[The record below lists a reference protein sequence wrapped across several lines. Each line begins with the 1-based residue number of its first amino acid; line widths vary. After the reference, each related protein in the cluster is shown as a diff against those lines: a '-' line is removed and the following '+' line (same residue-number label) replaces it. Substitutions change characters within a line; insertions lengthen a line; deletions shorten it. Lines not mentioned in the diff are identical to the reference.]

1 MSRLSRGRSCVY
13 DLDGRLTSDG
23 LSSSY
28 AYTPTNRFEAALTQ
42 AGALTMY
49 RCDADGRRALKIAGG
64 GASTISVVNGLS
76 ELGTEGG
83 PITWTVDYV
92 YAGRKLLAAMRLY
105 RRPRFGIGACRVG
118 RRREQ
123 GLRSRPSPRAG
134 KATSA
139 CLDFPGAARAVDPAR
154 IAQARRRD
162 PEIEA
167 PRGSLPGL
175 RSGPRA
181 TRPTR
186 QATRNRGLSF
196 SGWDAPHAD
205 RCEVGFWKRER
216 PAGESGA
223 PATSSAVESAELEAA
238 VVTMSMDTAT
248 TLQVVEYDHLDA
260 IGSVRAVTDADG
272 NVIARHD
279 FLPFGE
285 ELAPQTPPADERLF
299 TGQVRDFGTGL
310 DYFHARQLRAD
321 LGRFTTPDPLTDLAW
336 TDPTLGASNAYG
348 YVGANP
354 LGFTDPMGMQDKP
367 LENLQHPSYW
377 SKDDYMVWGP
387 NGYTCANCFGLVT
400 QVTAPGIQW
409 SSVTQPQTPMGAGVL
424 GFFPGRGP
432 VAPTTWGPAFDRPA
446 QPQSTEHPEGPN
458 CGPLADNLHGTG
470 FDNVDTWVDAHTRID
485 RPLQAMVAFGG
496 TLAAAAGQLVA
507 GGLLV
512 IGGCLE
518 PTPLEPFTCV
528 VSGIGA
534 GQMLIG
540 SAAAVYG
547 GYLAVKHLALPAVK
561 EKGCR

>member
-310 DYFHARQLRAD
+310 DYFHARQLRVD

-336 TDPTLGASNAYG
+336 TDPTLGASNAYE
-348 YVGANP
+348 YAMSNP
-354 LGFTDPMGMQDKP
+354 LRFVDPSGMQSGGEARGIDELGILYSIDP
-367 LENLQHPSYW
+367 DGFLVP
-377 SKDDYMVWGP
+377 
-387 NGYTCANCFGLVT
+387 YTSGTVFIMT
-400 QVTAPGIQW
+400 ITAPQS
-409 SSVTQPQTPMGAGVL
+409 SSVTQPLTPMGAGVL
-424 GFFPGRGP
+424 SFYPGRGP

-446 QPQSTEHPEGPN
+446 QPQSTEHPEDPN
-458 CGPLADNLHGTG
+458 CGPLADHLQGKG
-470 FDNVDTWVDAHTRID
+470 VANVDTWSDAYVRVD
-485 RPLQAMVAFGG
+485 RPFQ
-496 TLAAAAGQLVA
+496 AAAAVGGMLVA
-507 GGLLV
+507 SAGQAIAGVMLV
-512 IGGCLE
+512 GAGCL
-518 PTPLEPFTCV
+518 TPGLGVFTCV
-528 VSGIGA
+528 VSATSSVPIFGG
-534 GQMLIG
+534 
-540 SAAAVYG
+540 AAATTYG
-547 GYLAVKHLALPAVK
+547 AYLAAKHLLFPAVK
-561 EKGCR
+561 EVGCR